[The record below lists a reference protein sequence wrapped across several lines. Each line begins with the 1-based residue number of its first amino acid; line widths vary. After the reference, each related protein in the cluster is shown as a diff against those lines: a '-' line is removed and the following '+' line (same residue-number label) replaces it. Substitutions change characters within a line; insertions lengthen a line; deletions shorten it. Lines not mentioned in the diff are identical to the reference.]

1 MIFKIVNARF
11 KMTDLIEKLNK
22 DIADISWQ
30 ELLPHA
36 KRDAV
41 IVVDS
46 DLGLSE
52 VAIAMAEDNITLVRS
67 WIADKSITK
76 PTADRLSQWND
87 NPQKQFT
94 ALIVQPF
101 VVVKEIHD
109 N

>member
-1 MIFKIVNARF
+1 MP
-11 KMTDLIEKLNK
+11 DLQEKFSQ

-41 IVVDS
+41 IIVKPEL
-46 DLGLSE
+46 DLSQ
-52 VAIAMAEDNITLVRS
+52 VATEIAQDNTSSVQG
-67 WIADKSITK
+67 WIADKSIAK
-76 PTADRLSQWND
+76 PTANQLSEWND

-101 VVVKEIHD
+101 VVVQES
-109 N
+109 NSNQAN

>member
-1 MIFKIVNARF
+1 MSNLKER
-11 KMTDLIEKLNK
+11 LSK

-41 IVVDS
+41 IIVEPELD
-46 DLGLSE
+46 LSE
-52 VAIAMAEDNITLVRS
+52 VAVAIAQDNISSVQS
-67 WIADKSITK
+67 WIASQSVAK
-76 PTADRLSQWND
+76 PTAAQLSLWND

-101 VVVKEIHD
+101 VVAKEI

>member
-1 MIFKIVNARF
+1 MP
-11 KMTDLIEKLNK
+11 DLQEKLSK

-41 IVVDS
+41 IVVKSNLD
-46 DLGLSE
+46 LSE
-52 VAIAMAEDNITLVRS
+52 VAAEIAQDNTSLVQG
-67 WIADKSITK
+67 WIADKSIAK
-76 PTADRLSQWND
+76 PSSKQLSEWND

-101 VVVKEIHD
+101 VVVQEID
-109 N
+109 SN

>member
-1 MIFKIVNARF
+1 MS
-11 KMTDLIEKLNK
+11 DLRERLNR

-41 IVVDS
+41 IIVKSELD
-46 DLGLSE
+46 LSE
-52 VAIAMAEDNITLVRS
+52 VAVAIAQDNTSSVQN
-67 WIADKSITK
+67 WIATQSVAK
-76 PTADRLSQWND
+76 PTADQLSRWND

-101 VVVKEIHD
+101 VVVKEVNH

>member
-1 MIFKIVNARF
+1 MP
-11 KMTDLIEKLNK
+11 DLQEKLSK

-41 IVVDS
+41 IVVKPEMD
-46 DLGLSE
+46 LSE
-52 VAIAMAEDNITLVRS
+52 VAVAIAQDKTTPVQS
-67 WIADKSITK
+67 WIADRSIAK
-76 PTADRLSQWND
+76 PNIEQLSQWND

-101 VVVKEIHD
+101 VLVKEVSK

>member
-1 MIFKIVNARF
+1 MP
-11 KMTDLIEKLNK
+11 DLREKLNK

-41 IVVDS
+41 IVVKSELD
-46 DLGLSE
+46 LSE
-52 VAIAMAEDNITLVRS
+52 VAAEIAQDNTSSVQG
-67 WIADKSITK
+67 WIADKSIAK
-76 PTADRLSQWND
+76 PTVDQLSKWND

-101 VVVKEIHD
+101 VVVQEIED
-109 N
+109 NSQN